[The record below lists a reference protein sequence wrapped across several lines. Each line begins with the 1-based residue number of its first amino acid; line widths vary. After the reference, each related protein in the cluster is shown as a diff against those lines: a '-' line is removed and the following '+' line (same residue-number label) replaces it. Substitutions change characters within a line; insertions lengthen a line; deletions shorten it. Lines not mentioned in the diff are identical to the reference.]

1 MGAWRQ
7 LRNVEF
13 YNLYASFFLGGGG
26 GGLLLKP
33 VGRKWR

>member
-26 GGLLLKP
+26 WGCSSSL
-33 VGRKWR
+33 

>member
-13 YNLYASFFLGGGG
+13 YNLYASFFFGGGG
-26 GGLLLKP
+26 VVLLFKP
-33 VGRKWR
+33 VGMKWQ